1 MPPAGGRGAVAGPTQ
16 DGHRAGAGR
25 SRGGC
30 KMVTW
35 PLWDGYGAVMG
46 RLWDGYG
53 APMHPDMR
61 PRRARTKKERR
72 RFGKPG
78 NRLYFC
84 VGGMAE
90 WSIAAVLKTVEL
102 QGSGGS
108 NPSSSADA
116 ATAGDGNPV
125 AFFIRPPSAHANRRF
140 PRRTSHFFRQK
151 CSTLYNNRYLCSG
164 EQYQFI

>member
-78 NRLYFC
+78 N
-84 VGGMAE
+84 
-90 WSIAAVLKTVEL
+90 
-102 QGSGGS
+102 
-108 NPSSSADA
+108 
-116 ATAGDGNPV
+116 
-125 AFFIRPPSAHANRRF
+125 
-140 PRRTSHFFRQK
+140 
-151 CSTLYNNRYLCSG
+151 
-164 EQYQFI
+164 